1 MRRYNDADGA
11 GEEETNV
18 VPRKSEAEILTDLK
32 NKFEEKRR
40 KKLEDHGEHVGHDE
54 SKTAE
59 HDTSKAELKPSKE
72 AKGVKKL
79 KKRKQKAR
87 SGEDE
92 SGQSSGFT
100 VLGENVDQSKRKVRR
115 VLPQW
120 LANPDIVSVDFTED
134 QLPVEKLE
142 GLDEVTVA
150 RLKSN
155 GVKKFFPVQ
164 RQVIPHLLT
173 PANSKAS
180 FRPSDVCVSAPT
192 GSGKTLAFVLPIV
205 QALRDRVVTRV
216 RALVI
221 LPVQDLATQVYRVFQ
236 SFASGTVLKVKL
248 LTPQKSFAQE
258 QNELVRTGIVGD
270 VHCLA
275 DVIVA
280 TPGRLVD
287 HIQNTKGF
295 SLEHLRY
302 LVIDEAD
309 RVMEDIQ
316 NDWLTHVESA
326 VYTGGRSKPGPLTVE
341 NVSKGEL
348 PLQKLLFSAT
358 LSQNPEQL
366 EQLNL
371 FEPKL
376 YTSIVKPRNI
386 LERPSSMLSSDN
398 AEEGFD
404 FIGQYT
410 TPAELREFVVTC
422 SSSLKKPQILHHLL
436 TSKEMRKVL
445 VFTNSLEHTSFLS
458 ILLKEY
464 GLSVGELSSQVRL
477 LQFFFKFF
485 SYCFFSWYASQICFS
500 LLISDWRQA
509 KEDVEQVQLGNGRHS
524 SVLRRS
530 RSGHRH
536 RTDRLRHLLRQ
547 SGLRQDVHP
556 PRWANGE
563 SRASRDS
570 NNVGQSE
577 VKGREDVQGAHEG
590 GGQRGIFE
598 LNAGGRGRSRFCSL
612 RLGGQESERS
622 DWGRKRGQVSEK
634 ERREEK

>member
-1 MRRYNDADGA
+1 MRRYNDEDG
-11 GEEETNV
+11 GDEDETMV
-18 VPRKSEAEILTDLK
+18 APRKTEADILADLK

-40 KKLEDHGEHVGHDE
+40 RKLEHQGEHAGHVE
-54 SKTAE
+54 SKIEE
-59 HDTSKAELKPSKE
+59 HETSKAELKPSEE
-72 AKGVKKL
+72 AKGVKKRK
-79 KKRKQKAR
+79 KKRKKPA
-87 SGEDE
+87 SVEDE

-173 PANSKAS
+173 PFTAS
-180 FRPSDVCVSAPT
+180 SLRPSDVCVSAPT

-205 QALRDRVVTRV
+205 QALRGRVVTRV

-236 SFASGTVLKVKL
+236 SFASGTALKVKL
-248 LTPQKSFAQE
+248 LTPQKSFVQE

-270 VHCLA
+270 VHSLA
-275 DVIVA
+275 DVIVT

-295 SLEHLRY
+295 SLGYLRY

-326 VYTGGRSKPGPLTVE
+326 VYTAGRSKPGPLTVE
-341 NVSKGEL
+341 NISKGEL

-376 YTSIVKPRNI
+376 YTSIVKPKDI
-386 LERPSSMLSSDN
+386 LERPSSMISSD

-422 SSSLKKPQILHHLL
+422 SSSFKKPQILYHLL

-445 VFTNSLEHTSFLS
+445 VFTNSLEHTNFLS
-458 ILLKEY
+458 LLLKEY
-464 GLSVGELSSQVRL
+464 GLSVGELSSQVRPL
-477 LQFFFKFF
+477 SK
-485 SYCFFSWYASQICFS
+485 CFFLSVLSLIFISSW
-500 LLISDWRQA
+500 LISDWCEA
-509 KEDVEQVQLGNGRHS
+509 KEDAKQV
-524 SVLRRS
+524 
-530 RSGHRH
+530 
-536 RTDRLRHLLRQ
+536 
-547 SGLRQDVHP
+547 
-556 PRWANGE
+556 
-563 SRASRDS
+563 
-570 NNVGQSE
+570 
-577 VKGREDVQGAHEG
+577 
-590 GGQRGIFE
+590 
-598 LNAGGRGRSRFCSL
+598 
-612 RLGGQESERS
+612 
-622 DWGRKRGQVSEK
+622 
-634 ERREEK
+634 

>member
-1 MRRYNDADGA
+1 MRRYNDNVEG
-11 GEEETNV
+11 GEGETNF
-18 VPRKSEAEILTDLK
+18 VPHKSEAEILADLK
-32 NKFEEKRR
+32 NKFEKKRR
-40 KKLEDHGEHVGHDE
+40 KKLDDQDEDEGREK
-54 SKTAE
+54 SKTDVNE
-59 HDTSKAELKPSKE
+59 TSEAELKP
-72 AKGVKKL
+72 AKGA
-79 KKRKQKAR
+79 KKRKKGRKQPKGGDQD
-87 SGEDE
+87 GEY
-92 SGQSSGFT
+92 GQTSGFT
-100 VLGENVDQSKRKVRR
+100 VLGESVDQSKRKVRR

-120 LANPDIVSVDFTED
+120 LAKPDIVSVDFTED

-142 GLDEVTVA
+142 GLDEVTIA
-150 RLKSN
+150 QLKSN

-173 PANSKAS
+173 SVTS
-180 FRPSDVCVSAPT
+180 EEFFRPSDVCVSAPT

-236 SFASGTVLKVKL
+236 SFASGSSLKVKL
-248 LTPQKSFAQE
+248 LTPHKSFAHE

-270 VHCLA
+270 LHSLA

-287 HIQNTKGF
+287 HIQNTQGF

-326 VYTGGRSKPGPLTVE
+326 VYAGRRSKPGPLTVE
-341 NVSKGEL
+341 NISKREL

-376 YTSIVKPRNI
+376 FTSIVKPKDI
-386 LERPSSMLSSDN
+386 LEKASSMIGSD
-398 AEEGFD
+398 AEEGLLY
-404 FIGQYT
+404 GQYT
-410 TPAELREFVVTC
+410 TPAELTEFVVTC

-436 TSKEMRKVL
+436 TSKDMRKVL
-445 VFTNSLEHTSFLS
+445 VFTNSLEHTNFLT

-464 GLSVGELSSQVRL
+464 GLSVGELSSQVRRL
-477 LQFFFKFF
+477 TI
-485 SYCFFSWYASQICFS
+485 SQ
-500 LLISDWRQA
+500 
-509 KEDVEQVQLGNGRHS
+509 
-524 SVLRRS
+524 
-530 RSGHRH
+530 
-536 RTDRLRHLLRQ
+536 
-547 SGLRQDVHP
+547 
-556 PRWANGE
+556 
-563 SRASRDS
+563 
-570 NNVGQSE
+570 
-577 VKGREDVQGAHEG
+577 
-590 GGQRGIFE
+590 
-598 LNAGGRGRSRFCSL
+598 
-612 RLGGQESERS
+612 
-622 DWGRKRGQVSEK
+622 
-634 ERREEK
+634 

>member
-1 MRRYNDADGA
+1 MRRYNDGDDG
-11 GEEETNV
+11 GEEEANV
-18 VPRKSEAEILTDLK
+18 APRKTEAEILADLK
-32 NKFEEKRR
+32 NKFEKKRR
-40 KKLEDHGEHVGHDE
+40 KKLEDKGELARHDE
-54 SKTAE
+54 SKIAKPE
-59 HDTSKAELKPSKE
+59 NSKVELNSEE
-72 AKGVKKL
+72 AKGL
-79 KKRKQKAR
+79 KKRKKRKKKA

-100 VLGENVDQSKRKVRR
+100 VLGESVDQSKRKVRR

-120 LANPDIVSVDFTED
+120 LAKPDIVSVDFTED
-134 QLPVEKLE
+134 QLPVEILE
-142 GLDEVTVA
+142 GLDQVTVA

-164 RQVIPHLLT
+164 RQVIPHLLA
-173 PANSKAS
+173 PSKTS
-180 FRPSDVCVSAPT
+180 LRPSDVCVSAPT

-205 QALRDRVVTRV
+205 QALRGRVVTRV

-221 LPVQDLATQVYRVFQ
+221 LPVQDLATQVCRVFQ

-258 QNELVRTGIVGD
+258 QKELVRTGIVGN
-270 VHCLA
+270 VHSLA
-275 DVIVA
+275 DVIVT

-326 VYTGGRSKPGPLTVE
+326 VYTAGRSRPGPLTVE
-341 NVSKGEL
+341 NVGKGEL

-376 YTSIVKPRNI
+376 YTSIVKPKDI
-386 LERPSSMLSSDN
+386 LERPSSMISSE

-422 SSSLKKPQILHHLL
+422 SSNFKKPQILYHLL
-436 TSKEMRKVL
+436 TSKEMKKVL
-445 VFTNSLEHTSFLS
+445 VFTNSLEHTNFLS

-464 GLSVGELSSQVRL
+464 GLSAGELSSQIGVKRKRML
-477 LQFFFKFF
+477 NKFN
-485 SYCFFSWYASQICFS
+485 SGTVDILVC
-500 LLISDWRQA
+500 SDA
-509 KEDVEQVQLGNGRHS
+509 L
-524 SVLRRS
+524 
-530 RSGHRH
+530 
-536 RTDRLRHLLRQ
+536 
-547 SGLRQDVHP
+547 
-556 PRWANGE
+556 A
-563 SRASRDS
+563 
-570 NNVGQSE
+570 
-577 VKGREDVQGAHEG
+577 
-590 GGQRGIFE
+590 RGIDIGQIDYVISYDSPAFVKTYIHRVGRTAR
-598 LNAGGRGRSRFCSL
+598 AGRAGTAITLVTAKS
-612 RLGGQESERS
+612 
-622 DWGRKRGQVSEK
+622 K
-634 ERREEK
+634 EEKTLRALMREAGKEASLGSMQVDEENDLDSARYDLVAKRVSAVLGAEKVAKSQKKKGARKNK